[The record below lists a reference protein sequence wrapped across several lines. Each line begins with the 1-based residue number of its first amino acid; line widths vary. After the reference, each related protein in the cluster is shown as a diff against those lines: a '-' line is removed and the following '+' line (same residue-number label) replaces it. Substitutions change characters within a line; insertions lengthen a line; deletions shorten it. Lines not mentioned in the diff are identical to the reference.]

1 MDNLTLRLERTVT
14 RIMQQRAGQR
24 VPPMPLDFPT
34 HNYNLADALIE
45 ALGDLA
51 YPPAVDELFKLRGT
65 DYDAET
71 TRALA
76 KLAPDRLT
84 GELLAT
90 ARDKQVDSY
99 VRERALIM
107 LCNIV
112 ATNRVRDLVPLLDDT
127 TPIEYSRPLPGPAW
141 RVCDRAAQAMA
152 ILLGWEH
159 PMTLRFSRPEQ
170 REE

>member
-1 MDNLTLRLERTVT
+1 
-14 RIMQQRAGQR
+14 
-24 VPPMPLDFPT
+24 
-34 HNYNLADALIE
+34 
-45 ALGDLA
+45 
-51 YPPAVDELFKLRGT
+51 VDELFKLRGT
-65 DYDAET
+65 DYDAEV
-71 TRALA
+71 TRSLA

-90 ARDKQVDSY
+90 ARDKQIDSY
-99 VRERALIM
+99 VREQALIT
-107 LCNIV
+107 LSKIP

-159 PMTLRFSRPEQ
+159 PMTLRFARPEQ
-170 REE
+170 RDELIARAREWAKGTP

>member
-1 MDNLTLRLERTVT
+1 M
-14 RIMQQRAGQR
+14 
-24 VPPMPLDFPT
+24 
-34 HNYNLADALIE
+34 
-45 ALGDLA
+45 
-51 YPPAVDELFKLRGT
+51 FKLRGT
-65 DYDAET
+65 DYDAEA

-90 ARDKQVDSY
+90 VRDKQIDSY
-99 VRERALIM
+99 VREQALIT
-107 LCNIV
+107 LAKIP

-141 RVCDRAAQAMA
+141 RVCDRAAQTMA

-159 PMTLRFSRPEQ
+159 PMTLRFARPEQ
-170 REE
+170 REELITRAQEWAKATRW